1 MPTGPSERGDKPV
14 PRWGPGRFAV
24 LFVVLLVSAFLIVP
38 VFISIIGSF
47 SEYWGLRI
55 FEKGLT
61 LKWYGYVW
69 QNYSHTIKYS
79 VTIAAATV
87 AIDILLGVAAAYAL
101 SKARSRWAGALEEVI
116 SIPVAIPGI
125 AIALALIQSHRYLSG
140 SWLFI
145 VVGHVVFT
153 MPLML
158 RAVTAALRT
167 AKLATMEEA
176 AASLGAGRRTRL
188 LRVVVPNVRDA
199 IVAGALMVLT
209 MSLGEFNLTFFL
221 YTPLTMTMPVGLYES
236 YASLRLEIGS
246 AYTALFLLL
255 TIPLMTLIQYLGS
268 EKIEGRGF

>member
-1 MPTGPSERGDKPV
+1 MR
-14 PRWGPGRFAV
+14 RWSLGYCLA
-24 LFVVLLVSAFLIVP
+24 LLVVMLVSAFLIVP

-47 SEYWGLRI
+47 SGYWGLAM

-61 LKWYGYVW
+61 LRWYAYVW
-69 QNYSHTIKYS
+69 ENYSHTIKYS
-79 VTIAAATV
+79 VIIAAATV
-87 AIDILLGVAAAYAL
+87 IIDILLGVPAAYAL
-101 SKARSRWAGALEEVI
+101 SKARSRWSTALEELI
-116 SIPVAIPGI
+116 SMPVAIPGI
-125 AIALALIQSHRYLSG
+125 AIALALIQTHRYLSG

-167 AKLATMEEA
+167 AKLSAMEEA
-176 AASLGAGRRTRL
+176 AASLGAGRATRL
-188 LRVVVPNVRDA
+188 MRVVVPNVREA
-199 IVAGALMVLT
+199 IIAGSLMVLT

-246 AYTALFLLL
+246 AYTTLFLLFTL
-255 TIPLMTLIQYLGS
+255 PLMALIQYLGS

>member
-1 MPTGPSERGDKPV
+1 M
-14 PRWGPGRFAV
+14 V
-24 LFVVLLVSAFLIVP
+24 LFVVVLVSAFLIVP

-61 LKWYGYVW
+61 LKWYAYVW
-69 QNYSHTIKYS
+69 ENYSHTIKYS
-79 VTIAAATV
+79 VIIAAATV
-87 AIDILLGVAAAYAL
+87 AIDILLGVPAAYAL

-125 AIALALIQSHRYLSG
+125 AIALALIQTHRYLSG

-145 VVGHVVFT
+145 VVGHVIFT

-158 RAVTAALRT
+158 RTVTAALRT
-167 AKLATMEEA
+167 AKLSVMEEA
-176 AASLGAGRRTRL
+176 AASLGAGRRARL